1 MRVGL
6 PVSLFSHTAIVVL
19 ALLSLD
25 FGDQLEVPVEDAIAV
40 EIVPISEFSNVRM
53 GNLESEVVET
63 QTPSI
68 VETETP
74 AELAQPTGNTEED
87 QVTPINAE
95 RPTPAP
101 TEQTAPEPEPE
112 PVPEPIV
119 EPDPEPEP
127 VAVAEPEPEPVAEPE
142 PEPDPVVVPEPEETP
157 PELVAEPEPEPTPEP
172 VAPQPVRT
180 ASLDQLRESYAEQQ
194 REQQE
199 ERDAD
204 RVSDII
210 NAEESRGAVTGE
222 GGNSTLG
229 RPDGQ
234 AATLTQS
241 EQAALAGQM
250 RACWRLLP
258 GEIESGLTVDV
269 RVSLN
274 QDGSVAG
281 VPQLLTNPTSTMHGS
296 IARAAQRAVMEC
308 GPYRLPAEKYAEWS
322 QVEVTFRAS
331 DIL

>member
-25 FGDQLEVPVEDAIAV
+25 FGDKLEVPVEDAIAV
-40 EIVPISEFSNVRM
+40 EIVPISEFSNVRV
-53 GNLESEVVET
+53 GNLDSEVVET
-63 QTPSI
+63 PTPSI
-68 VETETP
+68 VDTEIP

-87 QVTPINAE
+87 QVTPIDAE

-112 PVPEPIV
+112 PVPEPVV

-127 VAVAEPEPEPVAEPE
+127 VAVEQPEPEPVAEPE
-142 PEPDPVVVPEPEETP
+142 PEPEPVVAEPEETP
-157 PELVAEPEPEPTPEP
+157 PELVTEPEPEPTPDP

-180 ASLDQLRESYAEQQ
+180 ASLEQLRESYAEQQ
-194 REQQE
+194 REQQQ

-229 RPDGQ
+229 RPDGRS
-234 AATLTQS
+234 ATLTQS
-241 EQAALAGQM
+241 ELAALSAQM
-250 RACWRLLP
+250 RACWRLPP
-258 GEIESGLTVDV
+258 GGIESGLNVEV
-269 RVSLN
+269 RVNLN
-274 QDGSVAG
+274 QDGSVSG
-281 VPQLLTNPTSTMHGS
+281 TPQLLTNPTNSMHGL
-296 IARAAQRAVMEC
+296 IGRAAQRAAMEC

-322 QVEVTFRAS
+322 QVEVTFVPS
-331 DIL
+331 DML